1 MVEYPHLPVVFAQM
15 LRGVKPVP
23 PLALALV
30 LLAALLHAG
39 WNLLLHGSDDRLAV
53 ATVAG
58 LASGVAL
65 LPAIILAP
73 PWQVWPLIILSAL
86 AECAYALCLTNAY
99 RRGALSLAYP
109 LARGSAPLLVT
120 LGGWLLLAQP
130 PTIWTLAGAGSLA
143 LGLVFLATAGKQ
155 VGQRAAIGFA
165 LLTGVCIATY
175 ATIDAGAVRQVNPVG
190 YLGAVLGL
198 QGIVLAG
205 VMRGDLTRLRRAV
218 RPGIQ
223 VAVSSVAAYLLVLLA
238 FQRANAGPVAT
249 LREVS
254 VLFGVVL
261 AREKKPGRVWLGAAL
276 VVLGAILTA
285 L

>member
-1 MVEYPHLPVVFAQM
+1 M
-15 LRGVKPVP
+15 P

-39 WNLLLHGSDDRLAV
+39 WNLLLHGTDDRLAA

-58 LASGVAL
+58 LVSGIAL
-65 LPAIILAP
+65 LPAIVIAP

-86 AECAYALCLTNAY
+86 AECAYALCLTSAY
-99 RRGALSLAYP
+99 RLGALSLTYP

-130 PTIWTLAGAGSLA
+130 PTLWTLAGAGALA
-143 LGLVFLATAGKQ
+143 LGLATVATGGKG
-155 VGQRAAIGFA
+155 VGQGVAIGFA

-175 ATIDAGAVRQVNPVG
+175 ATIDAGAVRQVNPIG
-190 YLGAVLGL
+190 YLGAVSGL
-198 QGIVLAG
+198 QGITLAG
-205 VMRGDLTRLRRAV
+205 LLRVDLKRLRRAAW
-218 RPGIQ
+218 PGIQ
-223 VAVSSVAAYLLVLLA
+223 IAAGSTAAYLLVLLA

-254 VLFGVVL
+254 VLLGVLL
-261 AREKKPGRVWLGAAL
+261 AREQKGARVWLGAAL

>member
-1 MVEYPHLPVVFAQM
+1 M
-15 LRGVKPVP
+15 P

-39 WNLLLHGSDDRLAV
+39 WNLLLHGAEDRLAA

-58 LASGVAL
+58 LVAGVAL

-73 PWQVWPLIILSAL
+73 PWQVWPLIVLSAL
-86 AECAYALCLTNAY
+86 AECAYALCLTTAY
-99 RRGALSLAYP
+99 RLGALSLVYP

-120 LGGWLLLAQP
+120 LGGWLLLSQALTP
-130 PTIWTLAGAGSLA
+130 WAFAGAGALA
-143 LGLVFLATAGKQ
+143 LGLASVATAGKHG
-155 VGQRAAIGFA
+155 GQAAAIGFA

-175 ATIDAGAVRQVNPVG
+175 ATIDAGAVRVVSPVG
-190 YLGAVLGL
+190 YLGAAIGL
-198 QGIVLAG
+198 QGIILAVVL
-205 VMRGDLTRLRRAV
+205 RGDLGRLRRAAW
-218 RPGIQ
+218 PGIQ
-223 VAVSSVAAYLLVLLA
+223 IAIGSTAAYLLVLLA

-254 VLFGVVL
+254 VLIGVLL
-261 AREKKPGRVWLGAAL
+261 AREQKGRRVWLGAAL

>member
-1 MVEYPHLPVVFAQM
+1 M
-15 LRGVKPVP
+15 P

-39 WNLLLHGSDDRLAV
+39 WNLLLHGADDRLAA

-58 LASGVAL
+58 LVAGVAL

-73 PWQVWPLIILSAL
+73 PWHVWPLIVLSAL
-86 AECAYALCLTNAY
+86 AECAYALCLTTAY
-99 RRGALSLAYP
+99 RLGALSLVYP
-109 LARGSAPLLVT
+109 LARGTAPLLVT

-130 PTIWTLAGAGSLA
+130 PTPWTLAGAGALA
-143 LGLVFLATAGKQ
+143 LGLACVAIAGKHG
-155 VGQRAAIGFA
+155 GQGAAIGFA
-165 LLTGVCIATY
+165 LLTGVTIATY
-175 ATIDAGAVRQVNPVG
+175 ATIDAGAVRHVNPVS

-198 QGIVLAG
+198 QGIVLVG
-205 VMRGDLTRLRRAV
+205 VMRGDLNRLRRAAG
-218 RPGIQ
+218 PGLQI
-223 VAVSSVAAYLLVLLA
+223 SLGSIAAYLLVLLA

-254 VLFGVVL
+254 VLIGVLL
-261 AREKKPGRVWLGAAL
+261 AREQKGWRVWLGAGL
-276 VVLGAILTA
+276 VALGAILTA

>member
-1 MVEYPHLPVVFAQM
+1 
-15 LRGVKPVP
+15 VP

-39 WNLLLHGSDDRLAV
+39 WNLLLHETDDRLAA

-58 LASGVAL
+58 LVAGVAL

-73 PWQVWPLIILSAL
+73 PWQVWPLIVLSAL
-86 AECAYALCLTNAY
+86 AECAYALCLTTAY
-99 RRGALSLAYP
+99 RLGALSLVYP
-109 LARGSAPLLVT
+109 LARGTAPLLVT

-130 PTIWTLAGAGSLA
+130 PTLWALVGAGALA
-143 LGLVFLATAGKQ
+143 LGLAAVATAGKYG
-155 VGQRAAIGFA
+155 GQGAALGFA
-165 LLTGVCIATY
+165 LLTGVTIATY
-175 ATIDAGAVRQVNPVG
+175 ATIDAAAVRHVNPVS

-198 QGIVLAG
+198 QGIVLVG
-205 VMRGDLTRLRRAV
+205 VMRGDLNRLRRAA
-218 RPGIQ
+218 RPGMQI
-223 VAVSSVAAYLLVLLA
+223 ALGSIAAYLLVLLA

-254 VLFGVVL
+254 VLIGVLL
-261 AREKKPGRVWLGAAL
+261 AREQKGWRVWLGAGL
-276 VVLGAILTA
+276 VALGAMLTA

>member
-1 MVEYPHLPVVFAQM
+1 M
-15 LRGVKPVP
+15 P

-39 WNLLLHGSDDRLAV
+39 WNLLLHTTNDRLAA

-58 LASGVAL
+58 LVAGLAL
-65 LPAIILAP
+65 LPMMVIAP

-86 AECAYALCLTNAY
+86 AEGAYALCLTTAY
-99 RRGALSLAYP
+99 RLGALSLVYP

-120 LGGWLLLAQP
+120 LGGWLVLSQP
-130 PTIWTLAGAGSLA
+130 PTVWTLAGAGALA
-143 LGLVFLATAGKQ
+143 LGLASVATSGSRI
-155 VGQRAAIGFA
+155 GQGAAIGFA
-165 LLTGVCIATY
+165 LLTGVAIATY
-175 ATIDAGAVRQVNPVG
+175 TTIDAGAVRQVNPVS

-198 QGIVLAG
+198 QGIVLVG
-205 VMRGDLTRLRRAV
+205 VMRGDLKRLRRAAW
-218 RPGIQ
+218 PGAQI
-223 VAVSSVAAYLLVLLA
+223 AVGSVAAYLLVLLA
-238 FQRANAGPVAT
+238 FQQANAGPVAT

-254 VLFGVVL
+254 VLIGVLL
-261 AREKKPGRVWLGAAL
+261 AREQKGWRVWLGAAL

>member
-1 MVEYPHLPVVFAQM
+1 M
-15 LRGVKPVP
+15 P
-23 PLALALV
+23 PLAIVLV

-39 WNLLLHGSDDRLAV
+39 WNLLLHGTEDRLAV

-58 LASGVAL
+58 LVTGVAL
-65 LPAIILAP
+65 LPALVLAP
-73 PWQVWPLIILSAL
+73 PWHVWPLIVLSAL
-86 AECAYALCLTNAY
+86 AETAYALCLTTAY
-99 RRGALSLAYP
+99 RLGALSLVYP
-109 LARGSAPLLVT
+109 LARGTAPLLVT
-120 LGGWLLLAQP
+120 LAGWVLLAQP
-130 PTIWTLAGAGSLA
+130 PTIWTLTGTLA
-143 LGLVFLATAGKQ
+143 LAAGLACVATVGHHA
-155 VGQRAAIGFA
+155 GQRGALLFA
-165 LLTGVCIATY
+165 LLTGVCIASY
-175 ATIDAGAVRQVNPVG
+175 ATVDAGAVRQVNPVG

-198 QGIVLAG
+198 QGIALAG
-205 VMRGDLTRLRRAV
+205 IMRGDLTRLRRAV

-254 VLFGVVL
+254 VLLGVVL

-276 VVLGAILTA
+276 VVFGAILTA